1 MQVSIGDFSR
11 MTHLSV
17 KALRHYHDVGL
28 LEPASVDAQTGYRSY
43 DVAQVA
49 PAQIIRRFRD
59 LGMPVDQVK
68 AVLAAPDLTERN
80 ALIVDHLKRMESQVA
95 EVQSTVA
102 SLRTLLEPATPSIA
116 VEYRSVP
123 RMRAAAITK
132 VVKRDELAPWWENA
146 FEEIYDVL
154 RAAGVRSTGP
164 AGGVYPTELFADEIG
179 EVVVFVPIGGALQTA
194 GEVRVVDLPAVELA
208 VAVHHGALRDADR
221 TYGSLGAHV
230 AERAI
235 GIEGPIRER
244 YIVASDDTPDDG
256 QLVTEIG
263 WPVFR
268 TTAPR

>member
-1 MQVSIGDFSR
+1 MLVSIGDFSR

-28 LEPASVDAQTGYRSY
+28 LEPASVDAQSGYRSY
-43 DVAQVA
+43 DIAQVSL
-49 PAQIIRRFRD
+49 AQVIRRFRD
-59 LGMPVDQVK
+59 LGMPVEHVK
-68 AVLAAPDLTERN
+68 AVLSAPDLAERN
-80 ALIVDHLKRMESQVA
+80 ALIVDHLKRMESQLA
-95 EVQSTVA
+95 DVQSTVA
-102 SLRTLLEPATPSIA
+102 SLRALLAPAASSVA

-132 VVKRDELAPWWENA
+132 VVKRDELSPWWDNA
-146 FEEIYDVL
+146 FVEIYDVL
-154 RAAGVRSTGP
+154 RAAGVRSAGP

-179 EVVVFVPIGGALQTA
+179 EVVVFVPIDGALEPA
-194 GEVRVVDLPAVELA
+194 GEVRVVELPAVELA

-221 TYGSLGAHV
+221 TYGPLGAHV

-244 YIVASDDTPDDG
+244 YIVASDDTADDS